1 MSQGD
6 MEKRT
11 GLRRQYVS
19 RVENGW
25 TMPSLETLERLAT
38 ALRVPLYRL
47 FYEGDMPPKTHGS
60 ANGNGHKNGQSGKG
74 NGATF
79 SAQRFDSDRYTNQ
92 LLRLMVRIKPEDRK
106 LLFATAL
113 KMSHLPRNYTG
124 NKATD

>member
-6 MEKRT
+6 LEKTT
-11 GLRRQYVS
+11 GLRRQYIS

-38 ALRVPLYRL
+38 ALQVPLYRL
-47 FYEGDMPPKTHGS
+47 FYEGDKPPKMHGGS
-60 ANGNGHKNGQSGKG
+60 NANGHYGPQNIDGG
-74 NGATF
+74 
-79 SAQRFDSDRYTNQ
+79 RYTNQ

-113 KMSHLPRNYTG
+113 RMSHLQRNYVG
-124 NKATD
+124 NKAAD